1 MNTEEQTTESDYG
14 KERSWGY
21 QELAILYFPHVKPE
35 SIEHHTLHLQL
46 LGQLQQGLARTEDD
60 TRPPHQICGKL
71 LFRRRPLTSQHSLE
85 ITQVTQLDRLPVL

>member
-35 SIEHHTLHLQL
+35 SASRQ
-46 LGQLQQGLARTEDD
+46 LARWIGVSQELLSQLAANGWKPG
-60 TRPPHQICGKL
+60 RKLQIG
-71 LFRRRPLTSQHSLE
+71 RAH
-85 ITQVTQLDRLPVL
+85 V

>member
-35 SIEHHTLHLQL
+35 SASRQ
-46 LGQLQQGLARTEDD
+46 LARWIA
-60 TRPPHQICGKL
+60 RNYCPNW
-71 LFRRRPLTSQHSLE
+71 
-85 ITQVTQLDRLPVL
+85 LPMAGNPDVSC